1 MVRINPYDRVS
12 GFKEGSIIHVDDE
25 EPIKTKQDSS
35 LRRSLSPVRSRS
47 TSHLIPHR
55 KYSVKQS
62 TDHSDLDSAS
72 ELASNASFS
81 SLDNSRLL
89 ELDLQLENNTVV
101 EGSSLNGR
109 ITIKNPKTSPVLLT
123 GSPKIR
129 VIGFEA
135 VHNVRHT
142 FFQHSSLLELASP
155 SLVNILESSPLLDG
169 SKAIRGGKYTI
180 PFSFYIPRSLGAKG
194 SVAARSRV
202 NVRYIILVCVQPL
215 VSSDSLTLRRAQLV
229 QVPRH

>member
-12 GFKEGSIIHVDDE
+12 GFKEGSRIHVDDE
-25 EPIKTKQDSS
+25 ESIKSKQGSS
-35 LRRSLSPVRSRS
+35 LRRSLDSVRSRS
-47 TSHLIPHR
+47 TSHLISHR
-55 KYSVKQS
+55 KNSAKQS
-62 TDHSDLDSAS
+62 TDHNDLDSAS

-89 ELDLQLENNTVV
+89 ELDLQLENNIVV
-101 EGSSLNGR
+101 EGFSLNGW
-109 ITIKNPKTSPVLLT
+109 ITIKNPKASPVLLA

-135 VHNVRHT
+135 VYNVRHT

-180 PFSFYIPRSLGAKG
+180 PFSFYIPRSLGAKE
-194 SVAARSRV
+194 
-202 NVRYIILVCVQPL
+202 
-215 VSSDSLTLRRAQLV
+215 
-229 QVPRH
+229 